1 MPEATPA
8 GLIAPIPGNPDR
20 VRRKAEKYQRMADA
34 ITDATAQLEQVITQA
49 GSQQSDAL
57 EALAESV
64 GDTRERLR
72 NLHGR
77 YEVAGSQL
85 LAYAEVLATAQR
97 QALQA
102 MEARDEAQL
111 AERRHEYRLA
121 EANDAIRSTVDP
133 VERTDAAQFA
143 SGVSQHLM
151 MARAD
156 LRSAGILHAAAVDNV
171 REAGNQAAEAI
182 AAAVK
187 GDRVNDS
194 LWDKVSG
201 AVKDWVSANAG
212 WLSAVK
218 NILGAITAI
227 VGILSIFFP
236 VLAPIALGL
245 AAATALLSFGLAF
258 AGEGSWLS
266 FGLDMLGVLTFG
278 IGAVAAKGVGFALRG
293 TQVLRGLTHNRQA
306 TSLFQRIVHPIST
319 RRSAIAAVGDEFQRL
334 LPAGQ
339 QLMTRMPQ
347 ATIPQKFTREW
358 LELSGRQV
366 EQFRAIMPQAQLGAN
381 GLRAAFVEGMGQAAV
396 GIHRGAATLGTGL
409 DLTSLGLTTL
419 ENLPTSALESVP
431 YLDDVA
437 SGWTSAKE
445 SLTGAVPTNWQPGVR

>member
-85 LAYAEVLATAQR
+85 LAYAEVLAMAQR

-111 AERRHEYRLA
+111 AERRLEYRLA

-182 AAAVK
+182 AEAVK

-381 GLRAAFVEGMGQAAV
+381 GLRASFVEGMGHGAERV
-396 GIHRGAATLGTGL
+396 FRGAEMLGSGL
-409 DLTSLGLTTL
+409 DITSLGLTTL
-419 ENLPTSALESVP
+419 ENLPASAIESVP